1 MNDMIQLELE
11 EPIVDYD
18 SQSEFTDDEGNHFV
32 QVAGR
37 FELAQV

>member
-32 QVAGR
+32 QTAGY
-37 FELAQV
+37 FQFSET